1 MNTSKD
7 IRWQQRFTN
16 YKNAFAR
23 LNDYANRQNLSDLE
37 NQGLIK
43 AFEYT
48 YELAWKTLQDLL
60 KHKGYDSIL
69 GPKPVIEKC
78 FELGYI
84 AKGKDWVKMHKSRNL
99 TSHIYN
105 EDIAKDISIDIRNTY
120 VDLFFELKEKLKK
133 EANESSNNLF
143 NE

>member
-1 MNTSKD
+1 MNEFKD
-7 IRWQQRFTN
+7 IRWQQRFSN
-16 YKNAFAR
+16 FKNAFSR

-60 KHKGYDSIL
+60 KHKGYDRIL

-78 FELGYI
+78 FNLGYI
-84 AKGKDWVKMHKSRNL
+84 TQGKDWVKMHKSRNL

-105 EDIAKDISIDIRNTY
+105 EDIAKDISLDIKNSY
-120 VDLFFELKEKLKK
+120 VHLFSELKEKLEK
-133 EANESSNNLF
+133 ETSENSNNLF

>member
-7 IRWQQRFTN
+7 IRWQQRFSNFT
-16 YKNAFAR
+16 NAFNR
-23 LNDYANRQNLSDLE
+23 LSNYAAMQNLNELE
-37 NQGLIK
+37 SLGLIK
-43 AFEYT
+43 TFEYT

-60 KHKGYDSIL
+60 KHKGYDNIL

-84 AKGKDWVKMHKSRNL
+84 TKGKDWVKMHKSRNL

-105 EDIAKDISIDIRNTY
+105 EEIAEEIILDIKS
-120 VDLFFELKEKLKK
+120 LFVSLFSELKIKLKK
-133 EANESSNNLF
+133 EIKNSQNNLF